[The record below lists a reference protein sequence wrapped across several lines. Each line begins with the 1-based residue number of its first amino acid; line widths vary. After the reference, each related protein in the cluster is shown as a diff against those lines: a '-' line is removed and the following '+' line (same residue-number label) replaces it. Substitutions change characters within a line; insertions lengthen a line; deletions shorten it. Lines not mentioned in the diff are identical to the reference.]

1 MRHCGSADSSRVRRG
16 VPAGRGLGPAVTRL
30 RASRS
35 LGIALVYASAAT
47 LWIVATDAL
56 LYSLGVGTTPAL
68 SIAKGLGFVVVTAAL
83 LFLLLARDRKR
94 LASRASELEML
105 TRLASHSNDILLL
118 EDSAHRIVVA
128 NDRAVETYG
137 LPRERLVGLPV
148 AELRTPAMRTRF
160 AADRARIAELH
171 QTVYQTEH
179 CSAQGRVF
187 DVEVSAREVLIGGER
202 YVHHSIRDLST
213 YWREQEWL
221 KLFFD
226 LPFVGMAIS
235 SPVSKRWMRCNG
247 ELCRMLGYT
256 AEELERLTWPEVT
269 HPDDVDADVAEFERV
284 LAGASDGYRLRK
296 RFLRADGSVMHAAI
310 DVRCTRQADGAVDFF
325 IATIQDVTAAVQAE
339 RALTRS
345 RDLYAMLSGT
355 NDAVL
360 HSSSDEDLLL
370 AACRIAVDTGGF
382 GLAVVHALDQPSGLQ
397 RRALEARPEFRER
410 LVRAGLGDIDY
421 PARMVLATGEAWVQ
435 NDIGRQPL
443 EATWIGKATDEG
455 VAAVSAL
462 PLRRGGKV
470 IGALTVYTR
479 ERGFF
484 DGEILGTLGQV
495 ADSLSF
501 AVDALQSRR
510 AREEADRRL
519 HSILDASASSI
530 WLADR
535 DGRYLLAN
543 HAVARLLGTT
553 PEQVLGSPRERFLE
567 PATVAEHLANDRRV
581 IESGAPLTI
590 EEHLPGPEGT
600 QTFLSVKFPV
610 RNSAGEIYAVGG
622 IATDITEQ
630 RRAQRELQETTQR
643 LNAVVEHSPAAIFD
657 LDLDGNVRSVWN
669 RAAEAIYRVPREQAI
684 GRPLPLLRDTGDG
697 HERLAERV
705 HRGEVVRGE
714 LVTRRTLD
722 GRLLHL
728 NASIAPL
735 LDAEGHSEGSLA
747 IVIDATDRV
756 EAQLALVRSE
766 AKYRSMFESHPEPM
780 WIFDPATRA
789 VLAVNDAA
797 TATYGYSRREF
808 LALRIDDLRPAG
820 DLPAL
825 LAHLGEPP
833 EQRPNPG
840 VWRHRRKDGSTFDA
854 EVHHHH
860 IDFGGRPARLIMAID
875 VTERV
880 RAERALQVSQA
891 ELRELNEELED
902 RIAART
908 AELLDAKERAEAADR
923 VKSVFLATVSHELR
937 TPLNSIIG
945 FSDLLLQGM
954 TGPLAPE
961 QARQVGI
968 ISGAGRHLLS
978 LVSDFLDISKIEAGA
993 LALHL
998 RPFDLCSL
1006 LECDVAG
1013 YRKAA
1018 EDKGLRFDWRG
1029 HDGCRVLADDK
1040 RVRQVVANLVSNA
1053 IKFTDQGCV
1062 TLSVEKNDGRAR
1074 ITVRDTGVGIAPAD
1088 QSGLFEPFRQVRT
1101 AATVHRDGTGLGL
1114 AIARRL
1120 VEAMGGEIGVASEPD
1135 AGSRFWFTL
1144 PAEETEEEVEPCTSC

>member
-1 MRHCGSADSSRVRRG
+1 M
-16 VPAGRGLGPAVTRL
+16 TRL
-30 RASRS
+30 RVSRP
-35 LGIALVYASAAT
+35 LGIALVYAAAAT
-47 LWIVATDAL
+47 LWIAATDL
-56 LYSLGVGTTPAL
+56 LLHVLAVGTTPFV
-68 SIAKGLGFVVVTAAL
+68 SIAKGLGFVAVTATL
-83 LFLLLARDRKR
+83 LYLLLARDRAQ
-94 LASRASELEML
+94 LASRGSDLEML
-105 TRLASHSNDILLL
+105 TRLANHSNDILIL
-118 EDSAHRIVVA
+118 EDSAHRIAVV

-137 LPRERLVGLPV
+137 RPREQLIGRSVL
-148 AELRTPAMRTRF
+148 ELRTPAARGRF
-160 AADRARIAELH
+160 AADRSLLAEDGPAI
-171 QTVYQTEH
+171 YQTEH

-187 DVEVSAREVLIGGER
+187 DVEVSAREVHIGNER
-202 YVHHSIRDLST
+202 YVHNSIRDLST
-213 YWREQEWL
+213 FWREQEWL

-235 SPVSKRWMRCNG
+235 APVSKRWIRCNG
-247 ELCRMLGYT
+247 ELCRMLGY
-256 AEELERLTWPEVT
+256 APEELERLTWTEVT
-269 HPDDVDADVAEFERV
+269 HPDDLDADVAEFERV
-284 LAGASDGYRLRK
+284 LAGTSDGYRMRK
-296 RFLRADGSVMHAAI
+296 RFLHADGSVVHAAI
-310 DVRCTRQADGAVDFF
+310 DVRCTRKADGTVDFF
-325 IATIQDVTAAVQAE
+325 IATIQDVTAAVRAE
-339 RALTRS
+339 QALTRS

-355 NDAVL
+355 SDAVL
-360 HSSSDEDLLL
+360 HSSSEEDLLQ

-382 GLAVVHALDQPSGLQ
+382 GLAVVHTLGRSSVLE
-397 RRALEARPEFRER
+397 RRALESRPEFSER

-421 PARMVLATGEAWVQ
+421 PARMALATGEAWVQ
-435 NDIGRQPL
+435 NDVGRQPL
-443 EATWIGKATDEG
+443 EATWVGKVTDQG
-455 VAAVSAL
+455 VAAVTAL
-462 PLRRGGKV
+462 PLRRGGYI

-484 DGEILGTLGQV
+484 DGEIMGTLGQV

-501 AVDALQSRR
+501 AIDALQSRH
-510 AREEADRRL
+510 AREESDRRL

-543 HAVARLLGTT
+543 HAVARVLGTT
-553 PEQVLGSPRERFLE
+553 PGQVAGSLRERFLE
-567 PATVAEHLANDRRV
+567 PAIVAEHLANDRLV
-581 IESGAPLTI
+581 FESGAPLTV
-590 EEHLPGPEGT
+590 EEHVPGPEGMRT
-600 QTFLSVKFPV
+600 YLSVKFPV
-610 RNSAGEIYAVGG
+610 RDSAGEIYAVGG

-630 RRAQRELQETTQR
+630 RRAQRALQETTQR

-657 LDLDGNVRSVWN
+657 LDPDGNVRSVWN
-669 RAAEAIYRVPREQAI
+669 RAAEAIYGVPREQAI
-684 GRPLPLLRDTGDG
+684 GRPLPLLRDSEDG
-697 HERLAERV
+697 LAELSARV
-705 HRGEVVRGE
+705 NRGEVVRGE

-728 NASIAPL
+728 NASVAPL
-735 LDAEGHSEGSLA
+735 LDAEGRSEGSLA

-780 WIFDPATRA
+780 WIFDPGTRA

-808 LALRIDDLRPAG
+808 LGLRIDDLRPPE

-840 VWRHRRKDGSTFDA
+840 VWRHRRKDGTNFDA

-880 RAERALQVSQA
+880 RAERALQDSQA
-891 ELRELNEELED
+891 ELQALNEELED

-908 AELLDAKERAEAADR
+908 AELREAKDRAEAADR

-993 LALHL
+993 LALHV

-1006 LECDVAG
+1006 LEGDVAG

-1018 EDKGLRFDWRG
+1018 EDKGLRFDWQG

-1053 IKFTDQGCV
+1053 IKFTDHGCV
-1062 TLSVEKNDGRAR
+1062 TLSVEKDDDRAC

-1088 QSGLFEPFRQVRT
+1088 QAELFEPFRQVRT

-1120 VEAMGGEIGVASEPD
+1120 VEAMGGEIGVASEPG

-1144 PAEETEEEVEPCTSC
+1144 PVEETEEEVEACTSC

>member
-1 MRHCGSADSSRVRRG
+1 MRRG
-16 VPAGRGLGPAVTRL
+16 APADRRLGPAVTRL

-35 LGIALVYASAAT
+35 LGIALLYAAAAT
-47 LWIVATDAL
+47 LWIVASDQL
-56 LYSLGVGTTPAL
+56 LYTLGVGTSPLL
-68 SIAKGLGFVVVTAAL
+68 SIAKGLGFVVVTAGL

-105 TRLASHSNDILLL
+105 TRLANHSNDILIL
-118 EDSAHRIVVA
+118 EDAAHRIVVA

-137 LPRERLVGLPV
+137 LPRAQLVGMPV
-148 AELRTPAMRTRF
+148 VELRTPAMQLRF
-160 AADRARIAELH
+160 AADRARLAEQH

-179 CSAQGRVF
+179 RSAQGRVF
-187 DVEVSAREVLIGGER
+187 DVEVSAREVFIGGER
-202 YVHHSIRDLST
+202 YVHHSIRDLSS
-213 YWREQEWL
+213 YWREQQWL

-235 SPVSKRWMRCNG
+235 SPVSKRWIRCNG

-256 AEELERLTWPEVT
+256 AEALERLTWPEVT
-269 HPDDVDADVAEFERV
+269 HPDDVEADLAEFERV
-284 LAGASDGYRLRK
+284 LAGTSDGYRLRK

-310 DVRCTRQADGAVDFF
+310 DVRCTRRLDGAVDFF
-325 IATIQDVTAAVQAE
+325 IATIQDVTAAVRAE
-339 RALTRS
+339 QALTRS

-360 HSSSDEDLLL
+360 HSSSDEALLQ
-370 AACRIAVDTGGF
+370 AACRIAVETGGF
-382 GLAVVHALDQPSGLQ
+382 GLAVVHTLGEPSVLQ
-397 RRALEARPEFRER
+397 RSALESRPEFRER

-421 PARMVLATGEAWVQ
+421 PARMALATGEAWVQ
-435 NDIGRQPL
+435 NDIGGQPL
-443 EATWIGKATDEG
+443 EATWVGKATGEG
-455 VAAVSAL
+455 VAAVAAL
-462 PLRRGGKV
+462 PLRRGGQV

-519 HSILDASASSI
+519 HSILDASASCI

-543 HAVARLLGTT
+543 QAVADLLGTT
-553 PEQVLGSPRERFLE
+553 LDQMTGSPRERFLE
-567 PATVAEHLANDRRV
+567 PVTVDEHVANDRRV
-581 IESGAPLTI
+581 LETGAPLTV
-590 EEHLPGPEGT
+590 EEHVTGPDGT
-600 QTFLSVKFPV
+600 RTFLSVKFPI
-610 RNSAGEIYAVGG
+610 RDSDGEICAVGG
-622 IATDITEQ
+622 IATDVTEQ
-630 RRAQRELQETTQR
+630 RRAQRALQETTQR

-669 RAAEAIYRVPREQAI
+669 RAAEAIYGLPREQAI
-684 GRPLPLLRDTGDG
+684 GRPLPVLRDTDDG
-697 HERLAERV
+697 RAGLSARV
-705 HRGEVVRGE
+705 KRGEIVRGE

-728 NASIAPL
+728 DVSVAPL
-735 LDAEGHSEGSLA
+735 LDAEGRTEGSLA
-747 IVIDATDRV
+747 IVIDASDRV

-780 WIFDPATRA
+780 WIYDPVTRA

-808 LALRIDDLRPAG
+808 LGLRIDDLRPP
-820 DLPAL
+820 DELPAL

-840 VWRHRRKDGSTFDA
+840 VWLHRRKDGSTFDA

-880 RAERALQVSQA
+880 RAERALQESQA
-891 ELRELNEELED
+891 ELRALNEELED

-908 AELLDAKERAEAADR
+908 AELLDAKDRAEAADR

-1006 LECDVAG
+1006 LEGDVAG

-1018 EDKGLRFDWRG
+1018 EDKGLRFDWQWR
-1029 HDGCRVLADDK
+1029 DGCRVVADDK

-1053 IKFTDQGCV
+1053 IKFTDHGSV
-1062 TLSVEKNDGRAR
+1062 TLSVEKEDGRAC

-1088 QSGLFEPFRQVRT
+1088 QAGLFEPFRQVRT

-1120 VEAMGGEIGVASEPD
+1120 VEAMGGEIGVTSQPD

-1144 PAEETEEEVEPCTSC
+1144 PVEEAEEEVEPCTSC